1 MGAYPNRVVRGCCH
15 RGEDRIPELWMPL
28 LIPPDYF
35 PFLRM
40 ANVFAT
46 LQLRRLN
53 HTYLGKVF
61 HNLKQTSGCFRDGM
75 SERMIN
81 TLEH

>member
-1 MGAYPNRVVRGCCH
+1 MGAYPNRVVRGCCQ
-15 RGEDRIPELWMPL
+15 RGEDRILKLWMPL
-28 LIPPDYF
+28 LILPDYF

-40 ANVFAT
+40 KNVFAT
-46 LQLRRLN
+46 LQLGRLN
-53 HTYLGKVF
+53 YAYLGEVF

-75 SERMIN
+75 SERMVN

>member
-28 LIPPDYF
+28 LIPPDNF

-40 ANVFAT
+40 ENVFAT
-46 LQLRRLN
+46 LHLGRLN
-53 HTYLGKVF
+53 HTYLGEVF
-61 HNLKQTSGCFRDGM
+61 HNLKQTSGYIQDGM